1 MACRRRVVISI
12 IIACAACAEFA
23 QLVGAV
29 AQVMGGRQGDRAA
42 GASYDRVM
50 EGRDNAIWQVGSPI
64 DCNILLQYS

>member
-1 MACRRRVVISI
+1 VACRRRVVISI

-50 EGRDNAIWQVGSPI
+50 EGRDNAI
-64 DCNILLQYS
+64 